1 MCTQD
6 GEIQLKD
13 RQSYQ
18 MKNRN
23 NNVRERQQ
31 KDRQSFKM
39 KDRNNN
45 IREWQQR
52 KIDWYRQRK
61 ISKV

>member
-13 RQSYQ
+13 RQSYK
-18 MKNRN
+18 MKDRF

-31 KDRQSFKM
+31 KDRQSYKM
-39 KDRNNN
+39 KDINNN
-45 IREWQQR
+45 VREWRQR
-52 KIDWYRQRK
+52 KIDWYRQWK
-61 ISKV
+61 IS

>member
-45 IREWQQR
+45 IRE
-52 KIDWYRQRK
+52 
-61 ISKV
+61 